1 MTGTILGTCFVDITE
16 KLIIDTKIKNP
27 LYGKYDLPLLFDHY
41 NGKTPFKLSKLKFR
55 YNLETITSSV

>member
-1 MTGTILGTCFVDITE
+1 MTGTILGTCFVGITE
-16 KLIIDTKIKNP
+16 KLTIKTKIKNP

-41 NGKTPFKLSKLKFR
+41 NGKTLFELSKPKFR